1 MSKNECISVRK
12 YYAIPEGYES
22 ESVVQIKC
30 VGPNGFQISVDG
42 KDIDVDF
49 QKTGMNLYSMI
60 IDNKSYEIDI
70 HNDKESYDVL
80 VNGDYFKI
88 DILDELKKVL
98 RDKVSKSL
106 QGRQVITSQMP
117 GIVTQVLVE
126 EGQEVE
132 EGQPLLI
139 LVAMKMENQIKAPKA
154 GIVQNVYVSNEQT
167 VAIGDKLVVIE

>member
-1 MSKNECISVRK
+1 MKCSNIAATK
-12 YYAIPEGYES
+12 YYAIPEGFDK

-30 VGPNGFQISVDG
+30 VGVN
-42 KDIDVDF
+42 DIEVDF
-49 QKTGMNLYSMI
+49 QRTGHNLYSI
-60 IDNKSYEIDI
+60 IINNKSYEIDI
-70 HNDKESYDVL
+70 HNDRESYDVL

-98 RDKVSKSL
+98 RDRVSKGL
-106 QGRQVITSQMP
+106 QGRQVIASQMP
-117 GIVTQVLVE
+117 GIVTQVMVK

-154 GIVQNVYVSNEQT
+154 GIVQNVYVEANQT
-167 VAIGDKLVVIE
+167 VAIGDKLAVIE

>member
-1 MSKNECISVRK
+1 MKCSNVAATN
-12 YYAIPEGYES
+12 YYAIPEGYDK

-30 VGPNGFQISVDG
+30 VGANSFILSVDG
-42 KDIDVDF
+42 KDIEVDF
-49 QKTGMNLYSMI
+49 QRTGHNLYSII

-70 HNDKESYDVL
+70 HSDRESYDVL

-98 RDKVSKSL
+98 RDRVSKGL
-106 QGRQVITSQMP
+106 QGRQVIAAQMP
-117 GIVTQVLVE
+117 GIVTQVMVE

-132 EGQPLLI
+132 EGQALLI

-154 GIVQNVYVSNEQT
+154 GIVQNIYVEANQT
-167 VAIGDKLVVIE
+167 VAIGDKLAVIE

>member
-1 MSKNECISVRK
+1 MKCSNISATK
-12 YYAIPEGYES
+12 YYAIPEGYDK

-30 VGPNGFQISVDG
+30 VGSSAFILSVDG
-42 KDIDVDF
+42 KDIEVDF
-49 QKTGMNLYSMI
+49 QRTGHNLYSII

-70 HNDKESYDVL
+70 HNHRESYDVL

-98 RDKVSKSL
+98 RDRVSKSL
-106 QGRQVITSQMP
+106 QGRQVISSQMP
-117 GIVTQVLVE
+117 GIVTQVMVE

-139 LVAMKMENQIKAPKA
+139 LVAMKMENQIKAPKS
-154 GIVQNVYVSNEQT
+154 GVVQNIYIEANQT

>member
-1 MSKNECISVRK
+1 M
-12 YYAIPEGYES
+12 
-22 ESVVQIKC
+22 QIKC
-30 VGPNGFQISVDG
+30 VGANAFILNVDG
-42 KDIDVDF
+42 KDIEVDF
-49 QKTGMNLYSMI
+49 QRTGHNLYSII

-70 HNDKESYDVL
+70 HNDRESYDVL

-98 RDKVSKSL
+98 RDRVSKGL
-106 QGRQVITSQMP
+106 QGRQVIAAQMP
-117 GIVTQVLVE
+117 GIVTQVMVK

-154 GIVQNVYVSNEQT
+154 GIVQNVYVEANQT
-167 VAIGDKLVVIE
+167 VAIGDKLAVIE

>member
-1 MSKNECISVRK
+1 MVKCDLISARK
-12 YYAIPEGYES
+12 YYAIPEGYEK
-22 ESVVQIKC
+22 ESVVEVKC
-30 VGPNGFQISVDG
+30 VGTQGFILSVDG
-42 KDIDVDF
+42 QDIEVDF
-49 QKTGMNLYSMI
+49 QRTGMYLYSMI
-60 IDNKSYEIDI
+60 INNKSYEIDI
-70 HNDKESYDVL
+70 HNDKDSYDVL
-80 VNGDYFKI
+80 VNGDYYKV

-98 RDKVSKSL
+98 RDRVSKSL

-139 LVAMKMENQIKAPKA
+139 LVAMKMENQIKAPKS
-154 GIVQNVYVSNEQT
+154 GVVQNIYVSAEQT